1 MFATSNALRRYAD
14 TQLAAVR
21 GEHQRRRGLLETLR
35 TQVHPTLNCDDGFTR
50 NAADARHLGLPVRCQ
65 KVHVRESCSRAD
77 TLTFSSGHVGLVLT
91 T

>member
-1 MFATSNALRRYAD
+1 MFATSNALRRYVD

-21 GEHQRRRGLLETLR
+21 GEHPRQRGLLEPLR
-35 TQVHPTLNCDDGFTR
+35 TQGHPTLNCDDGFTR

-65 KVHVRESCSRAD
+65 KVYLRKSCSRAD
-77 TLTFSSGHVGLVLT
+77 TLTFSSGHASLVLT